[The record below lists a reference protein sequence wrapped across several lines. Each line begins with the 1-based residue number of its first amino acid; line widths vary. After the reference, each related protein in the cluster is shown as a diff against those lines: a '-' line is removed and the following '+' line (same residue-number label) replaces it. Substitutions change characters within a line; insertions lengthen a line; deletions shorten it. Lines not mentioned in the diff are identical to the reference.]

1 MNPPVPLTIA
11 HRYLLKEFLQPFV
24 VNTVFFSFIFL
35 MTQILEITNMVVN
48 YNLRLSRIV
57 LMMLYTLPFFLQFV
71 LPMSVMLS
79 ILLTFLR
86 MSGDNEITALKAGG
100 IGLYQLL
107 PPALMFAACGCLLTG
122 LVSWYGLPWG
132 RTNFKQLALETAQQ
146 HLDALIKERT
156 FNDAFKGVM
165 LYVSHLDPASR
176 MLTDVFIEDQRAENI
191 VTTVVAPSGNLLNDV
206 ARGKV
211 VLRLYNGMISQVD
224 VDRRSVNT
232 VQFSTYDIALDLN
245 PGKGRAG
252 ISASKSEEE
261 MYVSELLH
269 HIRTATIRDNRY
281 YKLLLEFHKKFSL
294 PFACMALGVLAV
306 PLGIQFKT
314 AKRSY
319 GIGLGMGFFLLY
331 YILLSAGWVFG
342 EAGSYPPFI
351 GMWLPNI
358 VLGGIGLLL
367 LKRAAFEQPID
378 GSWIFHRIFRS
389 VRTGFGRLRAKP

>member
-1 MNPPVPLTIA
+1 MSRPLAVTIV
-11 HRYLLKEFLQPFV
+11 HRYLLKEFFQPFL

-57 LMMLYTLPFFLQFV
+57 LMMLYTLPFFLQFI
-71 LPMSVMLS
+71 LPMSVMLA

-100 IGLYQLL
+100 IGLYQVL
-107 PPALMFAACGCLLTG
+107 PPALLFAAFGCLLTG

-156 FNDAFKGVM
+156 FNDTFKGVM
-165 LYVSHLDPASR
+165 LYVSHMDPASR
-176 MLTDVFIEDQRAENI
+176 MLTDVFIEDQRTENI

-206 ARGKV
+206 PRGKV

-232 VQFSTYDIALDLN
+232 VQFSTYDIALDLK

-252 ISASKSEEE
+252 ISTSKSEEE
-261 MYVSELLH
+261 MYVSELVH
-269 HIRTATIRDNRY
+269 HIRTAAIRDSRY

-294 PFACMALGVLAV
+294 PFACMALGLLAV
-306 PLGIQFKT
+306 PLGIQFKA

-351 GMWLPNI
+351 GMWLPNV

-367 LKRAAFEQPID
+367 LKRAALEQPID
-378 GSWIFHRIFRS
+378 GSWLFHRISRS
-389 VRTGFGRLRAKP
+389 VRTGFGMLRAKP